1 MLHWIGTHWLLSSA
15 GIGLV
20 ALIVFAP
27 AVAAAVGRWLIGTEI
42 GRYLLLAAIV
52 VFAGK
57 YAWDARFSAGRAA
70 GLAACQA
77 ERAAANEQT
86 AKQVGKGE
94 DANAD
99 ATKGARDAADARQP
113 IQQARAAKVKGYAD
127 SAPDRCAGSP
137 DIVRELREGT
147 DRVRSSENRLRGNG
161 RPEGAPAGAADH

>member
-70 GLAACQA
+70 GLAACAQ

-99 ATKGARDAADARQP
+99 ATKAARDAAAKRRP
-113 IQQARAAKVKGYAD
+113 EQQARAAKVKGYAD
-127 SAPDRCAGSP
+127 SAADACKPSA
-137 DIVRELREGT
+137 DIVRELREGEG
-147 DRVRSSENRLRGNG
+147 RFRSAEDRLRGQ
-161 RPEGAPAGAADH
+161 